1 MHMSLFSSSDDQK
14 TSNLFAWSIGFTF
27 AFILTVGLILWLLQQ
42 KKEEGTAYIKIK
54 EPAFVAEP
62 PSAEPED
69 LSRIEGIGP
78 KINTVLHEA
87 GITTYSQLSKTEVSR
102 LREILN
108 EAGLSRFNP
117 ETWPEQ
123 SALATKGDWDGLA
136 ALQEKLRGGRRA

>member
-1 MHMSLFSSSDDQK
+1 MQMSLFSSSDEQK
-14 TSNLFAWSIGFTF
+14 TSNLFAWSLGFMF

-42 KKEEGTAYIKIK
+42 KKEEGITYIKIK
-54 EPAFVAEP
+54 EPATVKEP
-62 PSAEPED
+62 PPPEPED
-69 LSRIEGIGP
+69 FSRIEGIGP

-87 GITTYSQLSKTEVSR
+87 GITTYSQLSKTKVSR
-102 LREILN
+102 LQEILS

-136 ALQEKLRGGRRA
+136 SLQDKLQGGRRA

>member
-1 MHMSLFSSSDDQK
+1 MHMSLFSSSNDQK

-54 EPAFVAEP
+54 EPATVAEP
-62 PSAEPED
+62 PPLDPED

-78 KINTVLHEA
+78 KINALLHEA
-87 GITTYSQLSKTEVSR
+87 GIVTYSQLSKTKVGR
-102 LREILN
+102 LQEILS

-117 ETWPEQ
+117 QTWPEQ
-123 SALATKGDWDGLA
+123 AALAAKGDWDGLA
-136 ALQEKLRGGRRA
+136 RLQEKLQGGRRA